1 MQIPWENLA
10 PVQNFFQL
18 NFLFSGLEVSSNT
31 LLLARLTAFLVFG
44 VGLMWLLFRII
55 VKVLDCIQ
63 AFVASLGSLPKSFY
77 LLLLLV
83 VPISSDSLGA
93 KWTGYIL
100 LVMSLF
106 GVVVTVAL
114 VLVLWKYGVDQ
125 ALRLINNLRSHQ
137 HEKTSNSCSDRALP
151 PDNVVR
157 PLMDPP
163 VMRSEGRPTSWP
175 VSG

>member
-1 MQIPWENLA
+1 MQIPWENMA
-10 PVQNFFQL
+10 SIQNFFQL

-31 LLLARLTAFLVFG
+31 LLLARLSAFLVFG
-44 VGLMWLLFRII
+44 VGLIWASFRVI

-100 LVMSLF
+100 LVMSLL
-106 GVVVTVAL
+106 GVVGTVAL

-137 HEKTSNSCSDRALP
+137 QEKTSATQPDSILP

-163 VMRSEGRPTSWP
+163 VKRSDVRPVSWP
-175 VSG
+175 ISG